1 MSSKSQ
7 LAILAA
13 LLGTALWSL
22 LKETYLAVAAEA
34 AIEQFAHA
42 IGVERGTV
50 IAATVPYIAALAITY
65 VLATVAF
72 NIGVR
77 DRTKRPVAMVDAR
90 KAFYAVLED
99 KKWLKKNTET
109 DPEKRQHLRFDYLKV
124 RLANQIH
131 NALAQGELVAWGEMN
146 LSHGTGPLAPIPADK
161 WHEIVIDFSNPPD
174 QFRNMAIK
182 RSGGH
187 MAYVDIKLSSI
198 EFAKL
203 FHVNRKKLS

>member
-50 IAATVPYIAALAITY
+50 IAATVPYIAALAIMY

-90 KAFYAVLED
+90 KEFYAVLED
-99 KKWLKKNTET
+99 KKWLK
-109 DPEKRQHLRFDYLKV
+109 
-124 RLANQIH
+124 
-131 NALAQGELVAWGEMN
+131 
-146 LSHGTGPLAPIPADK
+146 
-161 WHEIVIDFSNPPD
+161 
-174 QFRNMAIK
+174 
-182 RSGGH
+182 
-187 MAYVDIKLSSI
+187 
-198 EFAKL
+198 
-203 FHVNRKKLS
+203 